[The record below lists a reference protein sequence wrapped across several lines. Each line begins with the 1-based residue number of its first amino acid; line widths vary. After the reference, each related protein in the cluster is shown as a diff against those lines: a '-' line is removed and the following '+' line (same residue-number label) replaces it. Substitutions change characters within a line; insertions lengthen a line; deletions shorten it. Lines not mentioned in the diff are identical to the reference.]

1 MKVKIFLKGKK
12 VKWMSKYTTEVR
24 YICEH
29 YAGLEESQGYD
40 DVETVIV
47 TALPK
52 VFDFS
57 FPIFDENYRPQ
68 LEKKILRHYYTR
80 EIGLETVGLWKLKLN
95 TKLNEIMPYYN
106 QLYESA
112 LIEIDPLS
120 NYKYHKEGENAES
133 GSGNRSDTK
142 STSGSGTGSV
152 ITNSTN
158 RNVVDEESSLNGS
171 YTNDGLYWDKY
182 SDTPQGGVNG
192 LDSDTYLTNARKN
205 TTDEDSTSDEDRTL
219 DRTTTDTGNMT
230 TNSTSSNTVN
240 ETGSGTQSHNKSGTY
255 EEDVIGY
262 TGVSSSELILKF
274 RETFLNID
282 MMIINDLEELFMQL
296 W

>member
-1 MKVKIFLKGKK
+1 
-12 VKWMSKYTTEVR
+12 MSKYTTEVR
-24 YICEH
+24 YICEQ

-120 NYKYHKEGENAES
+120 NYKYHKEGGNTES
-133 GSGNRSDTK
+133 GSGNRTDSK
-142 STSGSGTGSV
+142 NIIGNGSGSVT
-152 ITNSTN
+152 TNTSNTN
-158 RNVVDEESSLNGS
+158 AVTETSSLDGS
-171 YTNDGLYWDKY
+171 YSNDGLYWDKY
-182 SDTPQGGVNG
+182 SDTPQGGVSG

-205 TTDEDSTSDEDRTL
+205 TTDEDSTTDEDRSL
-219 DRTTTDTGNMT
+219 NRTTNDIGSV
-230 TNSTSSNTVN
+230 STSTTESNSVS
-240 ETGSGTQSHNKSGTY
+240 ESGSGTQSHNKRGSY